1 MPWYKPLVSIT
12 TVGLKA
18 KKEWVCI
25 PFNSHCPQA
34 IFLKGVK
41 PPPLKTNK
49 TKKTS
54 RMRKTNNKNTHLSHC
69 FSNVKV
75 QALGR
80 PIHDLCVPLCS
91 FLSRYTFTALTFCLG
106 IIGSSVIF
114 QHDNQ
119 MLFRWYCMMDQN
131 PMVLFWHHWVKCS
144 LYCVLQ
150 MPYGKTFDPKILE
163 FGFITSSDL
172 FLLGQTL
179 LSASLLLTQHVA
191 LGIRV
196 CRFWCQ
202 MQPQR
207 DLSPPV
213 LKPGIS
219 GLIDECVTHYTVCL
233 LWSTI

>member
-1 MPWYKPLVSIT
+1 MLRFRLWGGQST
-12 TVGLKA
+12 TYV
-18 KKEWVCI
+18 
-25 PFNSHCPQA
+25 FHCVLFYPDILLQHWHFVWESLA
-34 IFLKGVK
+34 AALFFSMTIRCFL
-41 PPPLKTNK
+41 
-49 TKKTS
+49 
-54 RMRKTNNKNTHLSHC
+54 
-69 FSNVKV
+69 
-75 QALGR
+75 
-80 PIHDLCVPLCS
+80 D
-91 FLSRYTFTALTFCLG
+91 G
-106 IIGSSVIF
+106 IAWWIKI
-114 QHDNQ
+114 
-119 MLFRWYCMMDQN
+119 RWYSFDITGWNAASIVFYRC
-131 PMVLFWHHWVKCS
+131 PYTLVLCT
-144 LYCVLQ
+144 
-150 MPYGKTFDPKILE
+150 YGKTFDPTILE